1 MYNNVIFTRIS
12 DNKTKESYNDFGLL
26 LSPFEL
32 EIPDVQTNYIDIAGR
47 DGSVDLTE
55 ILGQVNYKNRDLNLT
70 FTVCGGVE
78 KTAEIYIL
86 LAVFLHGQR
95 MKIILPSFE
104 DYYLIGRCSIGNLD
118 RTKKAEQI
126 TITANCEPYK
136 YKQELTCVTEEIG
149 TLPYQIIINN
159 LKMPAVPT
167 ITTTNNVIMNFENT
181 DYSWSEGEHLNMSI
195 ILKEGENIFTFK
207 EESSGTV
214 TFSYQEG
221 TL

>member
-1 MYNNVIFTRIS
+1 MYNNVIFTRLS

-32 EIPDVQTNYIDIAGR
+32 EIPEVQTNYIDVVGR

-70 FTVCGGVE
+70 FTVRGGAE

-86 LAVFLHGQR
+86 LAVFLHGQK
-95 MKIILPSFE
+95 MKITLPSFE
-104 DYYLIGRCSIGNLD
+104 NYYLVGRCSIGGLD
-118 RTKKAEQI
+118 RAKKTEQI
-126 TITANCEPYK
+126 TINANCEPYK
-136 YKQELTCVTEEIG
+136 YKQELTEITKEIG
-149 TLPYQIIINN
+149 TLPYQVTISN
-159 LKMPAVPT
+159 LKMPTTPT
-167 ITTTNNVIMNFENT
+167 ITTSSNVVMNFENA
-181 DYSWSEGEHLNMSI
+181 DYSWGEGEHLNTSI
-195 ILKEGENIFTFK
+195 VLKEGLNEFTFK
-207 EESSGTV
+207 EGSSGTV